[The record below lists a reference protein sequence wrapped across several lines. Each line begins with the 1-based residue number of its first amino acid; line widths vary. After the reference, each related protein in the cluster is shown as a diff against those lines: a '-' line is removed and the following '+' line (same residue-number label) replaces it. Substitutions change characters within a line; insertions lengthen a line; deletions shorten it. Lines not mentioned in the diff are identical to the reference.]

1 MTDFTNMSN
10 NEFIE
15 VLSRK
20 DPVPGGGGAS
30 ALVGAVGT
38 ALSNMVGSLTVGK
51 AKYQDVEADMKKLME
66 KAVTLQKKLLTM
78 MNADAQAFAP
88 LAQAYGMP
96 KGTEEEK
103 KKKSEVMEHALKNA
117 SKVPYEIMELVAQA
131 IDLTEEFAQKG
142 SVIAISDAGVS
153 AACLEAALKGAALNI
168 FINTKSMQDRDY
180 ATELNNNAEHLME
193 VYMDKTAKIYT
204 MVADRLR
211 ER

>member
-1 MTDFTNMSN
+1 MTDFTKISS

-38 ALSNMVGSLTVGK
+38 ALGNMVGSLTVGK
-51 AKYQDVEADMKKLME
+51 AKYQNVEADIKKLME
-66 KAVTLQKKLLTM
+66 KAVILQSKLLTM
-78 MNADAQAFAP
+78 INEDANAFAP
-88 LAQAYGMP
+88 LAEAYGLP
-96 KGTEEEK
+96 KNTEEEK
-103 KKKSEVMEHALKNA
+103 KIKMEVMEQALKNA
-117 SKVPYEIMELVAQA
+117 SKVPYEIMELTAQA

-142 SVIAISDAGVS
+142 STIAISDAGVS

-168 FINTKSMQDRDY
+168 FINTKSMQDREY
-180 ATELNNNAEHLME
+180 AMQLNNNAEHLME
-193 VYMDKTAKIYT
+193 VYIEKTARIYR